1 MRDIAEYAA
10 QEWDVIVIGGG
21 ATGAGVLRDLAMRGL
36 KPLLLEQRD
45 LAHGTSSRFHGL
57 LHSGARYAVSDA
69 EAARECIA
77 ENRILRAIGR
87 HCVENTEGLFVLTPE
102 DREADPNFEERWFDA
117 CTMCGIEAEPI
128 PVEQAL
134 QIEPNLSPD
143 ILAAYR
149 VPDAAVDGFRLV
161 WQNVLSAR
169 RHGAAFRTYTEVRGI
184 AHKGGHVVGVE
195 AADVRTG
202 ESAVIPCRFV
212 VNAAGSWAGELA
224 RMAGLDHISIRPDRG
239 ALIAFNHRFSGR
251 VVNRLHKASDGDI
264 FVPHGS
270 ITILG
275 TTSRKAERP
284 DDFEPTTEEV
294 LRLLDI
300 GRKVFPRIDS
310 YRILRAFV
318 GTRPLYAP
326 PETAGGDGGRG
337 VSRNFVVL
345 DHEKDGLAGML
356 TICGGKLT
364 TYRVMAER
372 AADLACAKLGVNAIC
387 RTAEEA
393 LVSEISPELH
403 KRAAACFPPQGLE
416 LAISRLGDLLEA
428 TVQRMESDP
437 WKKALLC
444 ECELVTFAE
453 FEQIAQEPTSHSL
466 NDIRRRTRMGMG
478 TCQGAF
484 CSVRGI
490 GALAALRTA
499 KGETAT
505 QADQGDQPAS
515 TDNATDDYAD
525 PSALLRRFQQERWH
539 GIRPALWGGAL
550 REAELTRSIYGATL
564 NIDGGDCE

>member
-1 MRDIAEYAA
+1 MRDITEYTA
-10 QEWDVIVIGGG
+10 QEWDVVVIGGG

-69 EAARECIA
+69 EAAKECIA

-102 DREADPNFEERWFDA
+102 DREADPTFEERWVDA
-117 CTMCGIEAEPI
+117 CARCGIEAEPI

-184 AHKGGHVVGVE
+184 VREGGHVVGVE
-195 AADVRTG
+195 AADARTG
-202 ESAVIPCRFV
+202 ERTVIPCRFV
-212 VNAAGSWAGELA
+212 VNATGSWAGNLA
-224 RMAGLDHISIRPDRG
+224 RMAGLDHINIRPDRG

-275 TTSRKAERP
+275 TTSRKTDRP

-326 PETAGGDGGRG
+326 PEAGGGEGRG

-345 DHEKDGLAGML
+345 DHERDGLAGML

-372 AADLACAKLGVNAIC
+372 TADLVCAKLGVNAVC

-393 LVSEISPELH
+393 LVPEISPELH

-428 TVQRMESDP
+428 TVQRMERDL

-453 FEQIAQEPTSHSL
+453 FEQIAQESTSHSL

-490 GALAALRTA
+490 GALAALRA
-499 KGETAT
+499 AE
-505 QADQGDQPAS
+505 
-515 TDNATDDYAD
+515 DNASPQTDRGNQPDPADDYTD
-525 PSALLRRFQQERWH
+525 PAVLLRRFQQERWH

>member
-1 MRDIAEYAA
+1 MRDITEYTA
-10 QEWDVIVIGGG
+10 QEWDVVVIGGG

-69 EAARECIA
+69 EAAKECIA

-102 DREADPNFEERWFDA
+102 DREADPTFEERWVDA
-117 CTMCGIEAEPI
+117 CARCDIEAEPI

-184 AHKGGHVVGVE
+184 VREGGHVVGVE
-195 AADVRTG
+195 AADAHTG
-202 ESAVIPCRFV
+202 ERAVIPCRFV
-212 VNAAGSWAGELA
+212 VNATGSWAGNLA
-224 RMAGLDHISIRPDRG
+224 RMAGLDHINIRPDRG

-275 TTSRKAERP
+275 TTSRKTDRP

-326 PETAGGDGGRG
+326 PEAGGGEGRG

-345 DHEKDGLAGML
+345 DHERDGLAGML

-372 AADLACAKLGVNAIC
+372 TVDLVCAKLGVNAVC

-393 LVSEISPELH
+393 LVPEISPELH

-428 TVQRMESDP
+428 TVQRMERDP

-453 FEQIAQEPTSHSL
+453 FEQIAQESTSHSL

-490 GALAALRTA
+490 GALAALRA
-499 KGETAT
+499 AE
-505 QADQGDQPAS
+505 
-515 TDNATDDYAD
+515 DNASPQTDRGNQPDPADDYTD
-525 PSALLRRFQQERWH
+525 PAVLLRRFQQERWH

>member
-1 MRDIAEYAA
+1 MRE
-10 QEWDVIVIGGG
+10 
-21 ATGAGVLRDLAMRGL
+21 
-36 KPLLLEQRD
+36 
-45 LAHGTSSRFHGL
+45 
-57 LHSGARYAVSDA
+57 
-69 EAARECIA
+69 
-77 ENRILRAIGR
+77 
-87 HCVENTEGLFVLTPE
+87 
-102 DREADPNFEERWFDA
+102 
-117 CTMCGIEAEPI
+117 
-128 PVEQAL
+128 
-134 QIEPNLSPD
+134 
-143 ILAAYR
+143 
-149 VPDAAVDGFRLV
+149 
-161 WQNVLSAR
+161 
-169 RHGAAFRTYTEVRGI
+169 
-184 AHKGGHVVGVE
+184 GGHVVGVE
-195 AADVRTG
+195 AADAHTG
-202 ESAVIPCRFV
+202 ERAVIPCRFV
-212 VNAAGSWAGELA
+212 VNATGSWAGNLA
-224 RMAGLDHISIRPDRG
+224 RMAGLDHINIRPDRG

-275 TTSRKAERP
+275 TTSRKTDRP

-326 PETAGGDGGRG
+326 PEAGGGEGRG

-345 DHEKDGLAGML
+345 DHERDGLAGML

-372 AADLACAKLGVNAIC
+372 TVDLVCAKLGVNAVC

-393 LVSEISPELH
+393 LVPEISPELH

-428 TVQRMESDP
+428 TVQRMERDP

-453 FEQIAQEPTSHSL
+453 FEQIAQESTSHSL

-490 GALAALRTA
+490 GALAALRA
-499 KGETAT
+499 AE
-505 QADQGDQPAS
+505 
-515 TDNATDDYAD
+515 DNASPQTDRGNQPDPADDYTD
-525 PSALLRRFQQERWH
+525 PAVLLRRFQQERWH